1 MGHHRG
7 LYDSGEWE
15 YILKRN
21 IPSDVSRQQISADLQ
36 IPRTDIKPKDIHHI
50 IRMLFSCLVDADRLD
65 TEAFMNPDQSVFR
78 NTEYS
83 LASLMPLL
91 EVHLNQLKKNTK
103 DTEVNRI
110 RNYVQQKCL
119 ELSETPPG
127 LFSLTVPTGGGKT
140 LSSVLWAM
148 RHAFGTS
155 NDESSS
161 PFPIQ
166 ASSSRP
172 LPY

>member
-119 ELSETPPG
+119 ELSETPPCSASR
-127 LFSLTVPTGGGKT
+127 FRPAEEKT

-148 RHAFGTS
+148 RHAIRNQQRRIIIAIPYTS
-155 NDESSS
+155 
-161 PFPIQ
+161 IIV
-166 ASSSRP
+166 RP